1 MISLFPILILPNPM
15 MQAEGL
21 KVSKGGKLNYRLS
34 SKLKRI
40 TVKSQVERLARE
52 ILLPAYCSS

>member
-1 MISLFPILILPNPM
+1 M